1 MRLVVASGT
10 DVGRVRSSNQ
20 DSLYADEQILLVA
33 DGMGGHAG
41 GEVASR
47 VAVRETV
54 AALRQGES
62 PDDAIRD
69 ANSSILHQASSDV
82 GLEGMGTTLTLA
94 VVDLEQRRAEV
105 FNVGDSRAYLF
116 HEGVLAQITS
126 DHTFVQELVDA
137 GSITEEQA
145 ATHRARHVLTRVL
158 GVALDVE
165 PDRFVVPLEAEDQ
178 LLLCSDGLINEVDG
192 FEIAAILDA
201 CEPDEAVR
209 RLIQLANDHGGNDNV
224 TVIVAKLT
232 DRPPRAHGATLVQ
245 QREPAVEDPAIASD
259 GMHGQLAGRFPAPL
273 PRRMVTRSSRLRP
286 LLHAVAFLGL
296 LAVFCLAVVA
306 AIWLY
311 AEHSYFVSVTSGRI
325 AIFQGRQGG
334 VLWFHPHVVDLTGVR
349 LDRLPQGLQGQ
360 IRRGV
365 QEGSLGAAQRF
376 VRNAADQFRTSALV
390 RGGVG

>member
-1 MRLVVASGT
+1 VRLVVASGT

-20 DSLYADEQILLVA
+20 DSLYADERILVVA

-47 VAVRETV
+47 VAVREIV
-54 AALRQGES
+54 AALRRGQPPG
-62 PDDAIRD
+62 DAIRD
-69 ANSSILHQASSDV
+69 ANSSILHEALSDA

-94 VVDLEQRRAEV
+94 VIDLEQRRAEV

-116 HEGVLAQITS
+116 REGVLTQITS

-145 ATHRARHVLTRVL
+145 ATHRARHVLTRAL

-165 PDRFVVPLEAEDQ
+165 PDRFVVPLAAEDQ

-192 FEIAAILDA
+192 CEIAAVLDA
-201 CEPDEAVR
+201 CEPDEAVE
-209 RLIQLANDHGGNDNV
+209 RLIQLANEHGGNDNV

-232 DRPPRAHGATLVQ
+232 ERPPREHGPAVVE
-245 QREPAVEDPAIASD
+245 QRESPVRDPGGAGSESR
-259 GMHGQLAGRFPAPL
+259 GQLAGRLPAPL
-273 PRRMVTRSSRLRP
+273 PRRMVTRSTRLRS
-286 LLHAVAFLGL
+286 LLRTVAFLGL
-296 LAVFCLAVVA
+296 LAGFCLAVVG

-311 AEHSYFVSVTSGRI
+311 SEHSFFVSVAFGRV

-334 VLWFHPHVVDLTGVR
+334 VLWFHPHVVDLTSIR
-349 LDRLPQGLQGQ
+349 IDRLPQGLQGQ

-365 QEGSLGAAQRF
+365 QEGSLAAARSF
-376 VRNAADQFRTSALV
+376 VRNASDQFATSALA
-390 RGGVG
+390 RGALG